1 MTIIFQTGNSFWIE
15 ELNIVRSAVG
25 ANSIENDDQLLERQG
40 IFLSASATID
50 TNTAVDL
57 PENQEVSVSIRRI
70 DNADLVA
77 GQRILGIRVR
87 RYNDNA
93 TEETFGVKVL
103 VFMRGTG
110 H

>member
-15 ELNIVRSAVG
+15 ELNIPRSAVG
-25 ANSIENDDQLLERQG
+25 ANTIVNTDQLLERQG
-40 IFLSASATID
+40 VFLTAAATID

-77 GQRILGIRVR
+77 GQNITGIKVR

-93 TEETFGVKVL
+93 TEETFGVKVV
-103 VFMRGTG
+103 VFMRGSG